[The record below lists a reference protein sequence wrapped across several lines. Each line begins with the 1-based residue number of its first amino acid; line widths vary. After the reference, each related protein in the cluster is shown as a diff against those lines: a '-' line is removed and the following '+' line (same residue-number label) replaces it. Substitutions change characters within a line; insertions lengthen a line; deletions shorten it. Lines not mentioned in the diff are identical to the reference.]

1 MTRFPIYVPQYYRQ
15 AAICELF
22 RWQVVVKNKNKSRH
36 QFVMSANN
44 MRCLPCNNLVSS
56 RNNRYS
62 RQAREPCTSRGIC
75 LHFFPSSAV
84 RGVHVSRVV
93 PHLFTGR
100 WLAYDWLPSL
110 NTSTGSSVET
120 LTFKWQIIHSQFYIE
135 LEQVNSSKADRYNAR
150 PLSQPWIKLHL

>member
-1 MTRFPIYVPQYYRQ
+1 MTLYPIYISRYSRQ
-15 AAICELF
+15 AAIYEMF

-36 QFVMSANN
+36 QFVTSANN

-62 RQAREPCTSRGIC
+62 RQAREPCRRHEASAFTF
-75 LHFFPSSAV
+75 FFPSSAV

-110 NTSTGSSVET
+110 YASTGSSIET
-120 LTFKWQIIHSQFYIE
+120 LTSKWQVLNSQSCIY
-135 LEQVNSSKADRYNAR
+135 LEQVNSSWLVQCLPSIAALN
-150 PLSQPWIKLHL
+150 